1 MAFVFLKID
10 KISTQTQTKEM
21 QSAVNQREN
30 NVLGS
35 KSAGSFYS
43 RFIPV
48 GYSLKWC
55 FLYFIKTK
63 NRI

>member
-1 MAFVFLKID
+1 MAFVFFKVD
-10 KISTQTQTKEM
+10 KNSTQTQIREM

-30 NVLGS
+30 STLGS
-35 KSAGSFYS
+35 ESAGSFYS